1 MASVGIFHQV
11 EHLAVRG
18 ERGTVRVFLGL
29 VAVLFIA
36 CHCNGCKREDAGL
49 SEGLGWEVRRTAG
62 GSVEEARLFDGR
74 MLGRWRI
81 TDFLGGGDVY
91 VVDGRIV
98 LEKGDEL
105 TGITWDGP
113 IVPIDYEIRLQA
125 MRVEGED
132 FFCGLTFPVKDD
144 HCSLIVGGWRGK
156 VVGLSNIDLMDA
168 AENETTVLLDFETGR
183 WYDIRLRVTSERIQ
197 AWIDDDRIV
206 DVEIT
211 GRIIDVRYEVEACR
225 PLGIATWQTTAA
237 LRNIIIRKIKS

>member
-1 MASVGIFHQV
+1 M
-11 EHLAVRG
+11 
-18 ERGTVRVFLGL
+18 RVFFGL
-29 VAVLFIA
+29 VAVLFAA
-36 CHCNGCKREDAGL
+36 CYCNGCKRGDAALSGGL
-49 SEGLGWEVRRTAG
+49 QWEVRRTEG
-62 GSVEEARLFDGR
+62 GVVEEASLFDGR

-81 TDFLGGGDVY
+81 ADFVGGGDVY
-91 VVDGRIV
+91 VEDGCII
-98 LEKGDEL
+98 LEKGEEL

-132 FFCGLTFPVKDD
+132 FFCGLTFPVNDD
-144 HCSLIVGGWRGK
+144 YCSLIVGGWRGK

-197 AWIDDDRIV
+197 AWIDDDRII

-225 PLGIATWQTTAA
+225 PLGIATWQTTGAV
-237 LRNIIIRKIKS
+237 RDIRIRKIKSYPLG